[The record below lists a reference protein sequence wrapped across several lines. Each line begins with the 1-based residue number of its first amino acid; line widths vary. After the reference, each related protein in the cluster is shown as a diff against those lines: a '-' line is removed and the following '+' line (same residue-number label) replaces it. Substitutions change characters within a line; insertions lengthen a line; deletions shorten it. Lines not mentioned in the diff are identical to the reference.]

1 MKKKKTYSYPLAL
14 TAEIRKEAEE
24 LAVETGMSL
33 AEVLRQSARIG
44 LPILADKLT
53 RSARPGLVEALSK
66 LRLPQ

>member
-1 MKKKKTYSYPLAL
+1 VKKKKTYSYPLAL

-53 RSARPGLVEALSK
+53 RSARPGLAEALSK